1 MSARLI
7 LLCLAIA
14 TSVGCD
20 QEERGSYLIPGP
32 TVPSAIP
39 TAAPFVWDSRE
50 ELEVWVHNAV
60 SRGSISLEG
69 SGPDAVIR
77 VDRPENEWV
86 LRGPDLS
93 PPATGTRTARLRYR
107 WRLDPT
113 LSAGASR
120 TAYVTVHFDAPGLPE
135 YQHGQASMTVPLQ
148 PSDVF
153 TDASFT
159 LSQFVPALDVR
170 YIYVSCSGANR
181 GVFEIDRVE
190 IVR

>member
-1 MSARLI
+1 MSARLL

-14 TSVGCD
+14 ANAGCD
-20 QEERGSYLIPGP
+20 HEVRGSFVIPGP
-32 TVPSAIP
+32 TVPSSIP
-39 TAAPFVWDSRE
+39 TAAPFVWDSRD
-50 ELEVWVHNAV
+50 ELDVWVHNAV
-60 SRGSISLEG
+60 SRGSMTLEG
-69 SGPDAVIR
+69 SGPDAFVR
-77 VDRPENEWV
+77 LDRPDQEWV

-93 PPATGTRTARLRYR
+93 PPATAIRTARLRYR

-135 YQHGQASMTVPLQ
+135 YQNGQASVTVPLQ

-153 TDASFT
+153 TDGSFT
-159 LSQFVPALDVR
+159 LGQYFQALDVR
-170 YIYVSCSGANR
+170 YVYVSCSGTNR
-181 GVFEIDRVE
+181 GVFEIDRIE